1 MTKFDLKSFIIG
13 AALTGSAALLYQGH
27 KLEEHNH
34 QLMVTK
40 EVGTMLL
47 QGQNEMEIVM
57 NVKSTTDLK
66 EVHAALA
73 YYKES
78 TK

>member
-1 MTKFDLKSFIIG
+1 MNRVQSFILG
-13 AALTGSAALLYQGH
+13 AVLTGFVALAFTAH
-27 KLEEHNH
+27 EVNEETHR
-34 QLMVTK
+34 LMVFK

-47 QGQNEMEIVM
+47 QGQNETEIIM
-57 NVKSTTDLK
+57 NVKSTTDLN
-66 EVHAALA
+66 EVRAAFN